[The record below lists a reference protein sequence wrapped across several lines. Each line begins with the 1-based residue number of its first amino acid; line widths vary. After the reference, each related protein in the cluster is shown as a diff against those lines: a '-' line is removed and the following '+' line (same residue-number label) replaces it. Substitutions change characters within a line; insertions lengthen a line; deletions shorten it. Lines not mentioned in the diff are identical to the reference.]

1 MPSKLIIDKI
11 NKYMDIH
18 KNNISIV
25 ETTNSLN
32 IQPPINDLKL
42 ECIINLGIV
51 NNIRWIN
58 KFHEA
63 VNEKLNNG
71 HIYVSCGETLV
82 ERTRRIQNKIP
93 FGFKQFFR
101 AVDFIYKRV
110 IPKVPGLKKIYFAIT
125 NGHNRVISKA
135 EILGRLISCGFEVL
149 EYFEHENLLYV
160 ISKKIQK
167 PEFDMQVSY
176 GPLFKMKRIG
186 FKGDIIGVYKFR
198 TMYPFSEYCQS
209 LIIKENKLN
218 KNGKI
223 LDDFRVT
230 YWGKIFRK
238 YWIDELPMFINFFKG
253 ELNIIGVRPLSKDY
267 FSRYPK
273 DLQELRVKLKPGLIP
288 PYYVD
293 LPTSFD
299 EILNSEK
306 KYIFQKMQSPF
317 ITDIKYFCK
326 AFINIVIKGVR
337 SQ

>member
-1 MPSKLIIDKI
+1 MISQFIKDRLNPYI
-11 NKYMDIH
+11 NVNKD
-18 KNNISIV
+18 NISIV
-25 ETTNSLN
+25 KTTNSIN
-32 IQPPINDLKL
+32 IQILPSNKKL
-42 ECIINLGIV
+42 DCIINLERV

-58 KFHEA
+58 KFHED
-63 VNEKLNNG
+63 VNSKLEKDG
-71 HIYVSCGETLV
+71 IYLSCGETIKQRKKRV
-82 ERTRRIQNKIP
+82 KQK
-93 FGFKQFFR
+93 FGFGLNSLFYF
-101 AVDFIYKRV
+101 VDFLYKRV
-110 IPKVPGLKKIYFAIT
+110 MPKLPGFKKIYFAIT
-125 NGHNRVISKA
+125 KGHNRTISKA
-135 EILGRLISCGFEVL
+135 EILGRLISCGFEIL
-149 EYFEHENLLYV
+149 EYFEHENLLFI
-160 ISKKIQK
+160 ISKKIDK
-167 PEFDMQVSY
+167 PDFNMQVSY
-176 GPLFKMKRIG
+176 GPLFKMNRIG

>member
-1 MPSKLIIDKI
+1 
-11 NKYMDIH
+11 
-18 KNNISIV
+18 
-25 ETTNSLN
+25 
-32 IQPPINDLKL
+32 
-42 ECIINLGIV
+42 
-51 NNIRWIN
+51 
-58 KFHEA
+58 
-63 VNEKLNNG
+63 
-71 HIYVSCGETLV
+71 
-82 ERTRRIQNKIP
+82 
-93 FGFKQFFR
+93 
-101 AVDFIYKRV
+101 
-110 IPKVPGLKKIYFAIT
+110 
-125 NGHNRVISKA
+125 
-135 EILGRLISCGFEVL
+135 
-149 EYFEHENLLYV
+149 
-160 ISKKIQK
+160 
-167 PEFDMQVSY
+167 
-176 GPLFKMKRIG
+176 
-186 FKGDIIGVYKFR
+186 
-198 TMYPFSEYCQS
+198 MYPFSEYCQS